1 MTNDE
6 CPNDE
11 CRKRLFSSSFV
22 IRAFVIDSSFWFRH
36 SGFPFIA
43 LVLCALTS
51 GCDANFGTGGT
62 GELVVPPARLRAVE
76 PVTMQSLS
84 REAPTTVPSTMTLP
98 TTLPALKPPAEMTL
112 GIEEARRLALEHNL
126 DLRVELLDP
135 VIARTLVR
143 EEEARFEAL
152 FNTTVDYVK
161 TDQPT
166 ASRLNPTQAKDLR
179 VTPGFELPLITGGT
193 LRLDFPIDRFET
205 NNEFAVLNPGYTTD
219 FVVSFSQ
226 PLLRGAGVDVNAQRI
241 RLAFYDYQATQA
253 RTKLEV
259 IRVLAAVDRAYWRLH
274 AARQEVTVRRQEY
287 DLTSSQLRRA
297 RRQVEVGLAA
307 EVEVTRAESGVADT
321 LEAVIIAENQLR
333 DRQRELK
340 RVLNAP
346 GLDIGSPTAVI
357 PTTEATALRY
367 RLDPQGLADA
377 AVDNRMEMLELEL
390 AIARETANVR
400 VARNETLPLVSF
412 DYAYNVNGLG
422 ESFDESLELLGEN
435 NYADHRLGLRVQVP
449 IGNQA
454 AMSRLRRA
462 LLTRVQQLATRDQRA
477 LQIRQEVFNAADQL
491 EANWQRIL
499 ATRQRA
505 ILAARLLAV
514 EQRRFDQGL
523 STSNDVL
530 DALTNLANAQ
540 SSEVAAVTEYQIAQ
554 VDIAFATGTVLGA
567 ARVVWEPSRGRK

>member
-1 MTNDE
+1 MNDAH
-6 CPNDE
+6 CGAGFQPASSGQ
-11 CRKRLFSSSFV
+11 CRLEACATKVFCRPT
-22 IRAFVIDSSFWFRH
+22 
-36 SGFPFIA
+36 FPLIG
-43 LVLCALTS
+43 LLLCALVS
-51 GCDANFGTGGT
+51 GCDFNAGTGGT
-62 GELVVPPARLRAVE
+62 GEMVVPAARLRAVE
-76 PVTMQSLS
+76 PVTMGSLS
-84 REAPTTVPSTMTLP
+84 QESPTTVPSTMPLP
-98 TTLPALKPPAEMTL
+98 TTLPVQKPPAEVTL
-112 GIEEARRLALEHNL
+112 AIEQARRLALENNL
-126 DLRVELLDP
+126 ELRVELLDP
-135 VIARTLVR
+135 AIARTLVR
-143 EEEARFEAL
+143 EEEARFDAL
-152 FNTTVDYVK
+152 FNTAIDYTK

-166 ASRLNPTQAKDLR
+166 ATRLNPTQAKDLR

-193 LRLDFPIDRFET
+193 LRLDFPVDRFET

-226 PLLRGAGVDVNAQRI
+226 PLLRGAGADVNAHRI

-259 IRVLAAVDRAYWRLH
+259 IRVLAAVDRVYWRLY
-274 AARQEVTVRRQEY
+274 AARQELTVRRQEY
-287 DLTSSQLRRA
+287 DLASSQLRRA

-357 PTTEATALRY
+357 PTTEASALRY
-367 RLDPQGLADA
+367 RLDAHDLADA
-377 AVDNRMEMLELEL
+377 AVENRMEMLELEL

-400 VARNETLPLVSF
+400 IARNETLPLVSF

-422 ESFDESLELLGEN
+422 ESFDESLELLGQSD
-435 NYADHRLGLRVQVP
+435 YADHRFGLRVQVP

-462 LLTRVQQLATRDQRA
+462 LLTRVQQFATRDQRE

-499 ATRQRA
+499 ATRQRV

-540 SSEVAAVTEYQIAQ
+540 SAEVAAVTEYQIAQ

-567 ARVVWEPSRGRK
+567 SRVVWEPAGGRK